1 MLKNK
6 QMYNYC
12 FLILV
17 QTNIVYYM
25 KKQILIQRENKN

>member
-6 QMYNYC
+6 QMYNFF